1 MIRRIVR
8 PSSRAIRTGAW
19 ALVAAGVAAPLLRR
33 RLRIPPPAITAT
45 AIAAPFALC
54 VAVRRSPARDV
65 GTALLQ
71 MWGYIAH
78 YEMPNDDPEALRRR
92 VRIDYPVRLDRLI
105 GLGTL
110 PGLRSQRR
118 FSAPG
123 RIGPLEKVLVW
134 AHWLWFFFPHG
145 TVAYLLAR
153 RREQFPRGA
162 TLIYAVFDI
171 GVIAYWIVP
180 TAPPWYAAQQQRA
193 DPDLRRMMVEHGEAF
208 WKQRWEP
215 MYGFLGGNPL
225 AAMPSLHFATS
236 VMAAHVLSGAGR
248 VQGVLGWAYAGTLGF
263 ALVHLGEHYVTDLI
277 AGLALAE
284 GIRAAAPHAAPLAQR
299 VSRTVQVLEARAHA

>member
-33 RLRIPPPAITAT
+33 RLRIPPPAITVT
-45 AIAAPFALC
+45 AVAAPFALC
-54 VAVRRSPARDV
+54 VAARRSPARDV

-92 VRIDYPVRLDRLI
+92 VRVDYPVRLDRII

-118 FSAPG
+118 FSSPG

-145 TVAYLLAR
+145 TVAYLLAF

-162 TLIYAVFDI
+162 TLIYSVFDI
-171 GVIAYWIVP
+171 GVIAYWVIP
-180 TAPPWYAAQQQRA
+180 TAPPWYAAQQRRA

-208 WKQRWEP
+208 WKERWEP

-284 GIRAAAPHAAPLAQR
+284 GVRAGAPRAAPLARR
-299 VSRTVQVLEARAHA
+299 VSRAVQVLEARAHA